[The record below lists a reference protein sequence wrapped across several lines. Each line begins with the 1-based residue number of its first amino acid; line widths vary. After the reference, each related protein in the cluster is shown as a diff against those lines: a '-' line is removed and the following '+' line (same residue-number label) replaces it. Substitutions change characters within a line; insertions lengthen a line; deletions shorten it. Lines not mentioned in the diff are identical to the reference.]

1 MRGHI
6 DSRPWQWESQDSS
19 MGQRMGTMRCSAPS
33 STQDAH
39 QVTHILKPVAP
50 GHSWRRAKFQ
60 GPLRRAGSQ
69 GHTGKD
75 RDVVLIG
82 LVQRVVDNALLIW
95 EAFEDVHAD
104 LVEGESQNH

>member
-1 MRGHI
+1 
-6 DSRPWQWESQDSS
+6 
-19 MGQRMGTMRCSAPS
+19 MGQRMHTMRYSAPS
-33 STQDAH
+33 STQH
-39 QVTHILKPVAP
+39 VHLGTHILPVAP

-75 RDVVLIG
+75 CDIVLIG

-104 LVEGESQNH
+104 LVGRESQNH